1 DIFSEHLA
9 PLKVEFGHVCE
20 NPTEWEQRFERKD
33 FDNNCYSGKVITPF
47 EFNDYTY
54 KVTAVTMLLSRG
66 TCVFQ
71 QYLRRKFLTIDTL
84 YFVQLQKN
92 YRKNAYEYNQIRN
105 FRNFGH
111 TRKKTRLSTIIPLVI
126 FGAGM
131 VINCLDWQRLLN
143 IVPKV
148 DAASIVAEETQND
161 ESMANI
167 EQDLQKKKKNRKQKI
182 GFRDRKIIEYE
193 NRIRAYSTPS
203 KIFRYFAT
211 VSVTSLKGT
220 EVYMIP
226 DDFLRAITPDMQQ
239 PHEYENRMR
248 HYSTPDKVFRYFAT
262 LQVTSNDIHEVFMTP
277 DDFLRSMTPGVK
289 QPDGLGL
296 DQYKRYDP
304 KNIHTKLELELDEDS
319 IFYKLG
325 SAGLITFSDYIF
337 LLTVLSTSRRHFEIA
352 FRMFDF
358 NGDGDVDSE
367 EFGKVAT
374 LIRQQTSIG
383 TRHRDHATT
392 GSTFKGVNSALT
404 TYFFGPQMNQKLTIE
419 KFLDFQQQ
427 LQREILSL
435 EFERRNPDE
444 HGNITETDFTEL
456 LLAYAGY
463 PAKKKAKMLKRVKK
477 TFKEDPK
484 GISKEE
490 YLKFFHFLNNIN
502 DVDTALTFYHI
513 AGASIDQATLKHVA
527 KTVAHVDLSDHII
540 QVVYTIFDENM
551 DGQLSNREF
560 VAVMKNRVLRG
571 LEKPK
576 DTGFVKLIQSLIKCA
591 KHSNLLSYDK

>member
-1 DIFSEHLA
+1 MNTIRALRFFETKRCGIQMLRLRPYQTQMINKQYEYKIPMMYQSERMYYRNFAHKKD
-9 PLKVEFGHVCE
+9 PLDEM
-20 NPTEWEQRFERKD
+20 PYYYR
-33 FDNNCYSGKVITPF
+33 Y
-47 EFNDYTY
+47 
-54 KVTAVTMLLSRG
+54 LLSFIVIG
-66 TCVFQ
+66 SCLIILSPLDYIIEVVGD
-71 QYLRRKFLTIDTL
+71 YYEKKL
-84 YFVQLQKN
+84 KN
-92 YRKNAYEYNQIRN
+92 VSAKAIAL
-105 FRNFGH
+105 
-111 TRKKTRLSTIIPLVI
+111 K
-126 FGAGM
+126 
-131 VINCLDWQRLLN
+131 
-143 IVPKV
+143 
-148 DAASIVAEETQND
+148 ND
-161 ESMANI
+161 ESIEGENQIENI
-167 EQDLQKKKKNRKQKI
+167 EEEEPKKKKTKKQKI

-193 NRIRAYSTPS
+193 NRIR
-203 KIFRYFAT
+203 
-211 VSVTSLKGT
+211 
-220 EVYMIP
+220 
-226 DDFLRAITPDMQQ
+226 
-239 PHEYENRMR
+239 

-262 LQVTSNDIHEVFMTP
+262 LQVTNNDVHEVFMTP

-304 KNIHTKLELELDEDS
+304 KNIHNKLELELDEDS

-325 SAGLITFSDYIF
+325 SSGLITFSDYIF

-383 TRHRDHATT
+383 NRHRDHANT
-392 GSTFKGVNSALT
+392 GNTFKGVNSALT
-404 TYFFGPQMNQKLTIE
+404 TYFFGPNMKQKLTIE

-427 LQREILSL
+427 LQREILNL

-444 HGNITETDFTEL
+444 NGNITEVDFTEL

-463 PAKKKAKMLKRVKK
+463 PDNKKTRIIKRVKK
-477 TFKEDPK
+477 TFRENPK
-484 GISKEE
+484 GISKED

-527 KTVAHVDLSDHII
+527 RTVAHVELSDHVI

-576 DTGFVKLIQSLIKCA
+576 DTGFIKLIQSVVKCA
-591 KHSNLLSYDK
+591 RNTYFLNFDK

>member
-1 DIFSEHLA
+1 MLIKPE
-9 PLKVEFGHVCE
+9 EF
-20 NPTEWEQRFERKD
+20 
-33 FDNNCYSGKVITPF
+33 
-47 EFNDYTY
+47 
-54 KVTAVTMLLSRG
+54 
-66 TCVFQ
+66 
-71 QYLRRKFLTIDTL
+71 
-84 YFVQLQKN
+84 LQ
-92 YRKNAYEYNQIRN
+92 
-105 FRNFGH
+105 
-111 TRKKTRLSTIIPLVI
+111 
-126 FGAGM
+126 
-131 VINCLDWQRLLN
+131 
-143 IVPKV
+143 
-148 DAASIVAEETQND
+148 
-161 ESMANI
+161 
-167 EQDLQKKKKNRKQKI
+167 
-182 GFRDRKIIEYE
+182 IIEYE
-193 NRIRAYSTPS
+193 NRMRAYSTPD

-211 VSVTSLKGT
+211 VKVTSLGGT
-220 EVYMIP
+220 ETYMTP
-226 DDFLRAITPDMQQ
+226 DDFLRAITPGMKQ
-239 PHEYENRMR
+239 PDEYENRIR

-262 LQVTSNDIHEVFMTP
+262 LQLTNNDIHEVLMTP
-277 DDFLRSMTPGVK
+277 DDFLRSMTPGIK

-296 DQYKRYDP
+296 DQYKKYDP
-304 KNIHTKLELELDEDS
+304 KNIHEKLELALDENS

-358 NGDGDVDSE
+358 NGDGDVDSD

-383 TRHRDHATT
+383 NRHRDHANT
-392 GSTFKGVNSALT
+392 GNTFKGVNSALT
-404 TYFFGPQMNQKLTIE
+404 TYFFGPNMKQKLTIE
-419 KFLDFQQQ
+419 KFLDFQEQ

-444 HGNITETDFTEL
+444 NGKITEVDFTEL

-463 PAKKKAKMLKRVKK
+463 SDKKKAKMLKRVKK
-477 TFKEDPK
+477 TFKENPK
-484 GISKEE
+484 GINKEE

-502 DVDTALTFYHI
+502 DVDTALTFYNI

-527 KTVAHVDLSDHII
+527 KTVAHVDLSDHVI

-576 DTGFVKLIQSLIKCA
+576 DTGFVKLVQSLIKCA
-591 KHSNLLSYDK
+591 KNSYFIQFDK

>member
-1 DIFSEHLA
+1 
-9 PLKVEFGHVCE
+9 
-20 NPTEWEQRFERKD
+20 
-33 FDNNCYSGKVITPF
+33 
-47 EFNDYTY
+47 
-54 KVTAVTMLLSRG
+54 MLLSRS
-66 TCVFQ
+66 TCIFR
-71 QYLRRKFLTIDTL
+71 QYPKCKLLA
-84 YFVQLQKN
+84 V
-92 YRKNAYEYNQIRN
+92 NAVYVSECNGYKENRYKYEYKQSRN

-111 TRKKTRLSTIIPLVI
+111 TRKKSRLLFALPIILPGIGTLSFI
-126 FGAGM
+126 F
-131 VINCLDWQRLLN
+131 DWQRIFGL
-143 IVPKV
+143 ITPKV
-148 DAASIVAEETQND
+148 DAASILMEENQD
-161 ESMANI
+161 SGNI
-167 EQDLQKKKKNRKQKI
+167 ENIENELEKKKKKKQKI

-193 NRIRAYSTPS
+193 NRIRAYSTPD

-211 VSVTSLKGT
+211 VKVTSLEDT
-220 EVYMIP
+220 EVYMTP
-226 DDFLRAITPDMQQ
+226 DDFLRAITPGMQ
-239 PHEYENRMR
+239 
-248 HYSTPDKVFRYFAT
+248 
-262 LQVTSNDIHEVFMTP
+262 
-277 DDFLRSMTPGVK
+277 

-296 DQYKRYDP
+296 DKYKRYDP

-392 GSTFKGVNSALT
+392 GNTFKGVNSALT
-404 TYFFGPQMNQKLTIE
+404 TYFFGPEMNQKLTIE

-427 LQREILSL
+427 LQREIMSL

-444 HGNITETDFTEL
+444 HGNITEVDFTEL

-477 TFKEDPK
+477 TFRENPQ

-591 KHSNLLSYDK
+591 KNSDLLSFDK

>member
-1 DIFSEHLA
+1 MFVRKVMYT
-9 PLKVEFGHVCE
+9 LKHGS
-20 NPTEWEQRFERKD
+20 NKYI
-33 FDNNCYSGKVITPF
+33 NNTCR
-47 EFNDYTY
+47 
-54 KVTAVTMLLSRG
+54 LLING
-66 TCVFQ
+66 NNFQ
-71 QYLRRKFLTIDTL
+71 QYSVERNFAKFSYERNKIER
-84 YFVQLQKN
+84 N
-92 YRKNAYEYNQIRN
+92 YRILFFVLPCIITSFIGWRS
-105 FRNFGH
+105 FRE
-111 TRKKTRLSTIIPLVI
+111 KCPSV
-126 FGAGM
+126 
-131 VINCLDWQRLLN
+131 VS
-143 IVPKV
+143 
-148 DAASIVAEETQND
+148 AARMIAEE
-161 ESMANI
+161 ESDGEN
-167 EQDLQKKKKNRKQKI
+167 ESQPVEEQKKKKKKEKI
-182 GFRDRKIIEYE
+182 GFRDRKITEYE
-193 NRIRAYSTPS
+193 NRLRAYSTPD

-211 VSVTSLKGT
+211 VKVSSLEGT
-220 EVYMIP
+220 
-226 DDFLRAITPDMQQ
+226 
-239 PHEYENRMR
+239 
-248 HYSTPDKVFRYFAT
+248 
-262 LQVTSNDIHEVFMTP
+262 DIYMTP
-277 DDFLRSMTPGVK
+277 DDFLRSITPGMR

-296 DQYKRYDP
+296 DKYKRFDP
-304 KNIHTKLELELDEDS
+304 KNIHTKLELALDEDS

-383 TRHRDHATT
+383 TRHRDHVTT
-392 GSTFKGVNSALT
+392 GNMFKGVNSALT
-404 TYFFGPQMNQKLTIE
+404 TYFFGSNMKGKLTIE
-419 KFLDFQQQ
+419 KFLEFQQQ

-444 HGNITETDFTEL
+444 NGRITEVDFTEL

-463 PAKKKAKMLKRVKK
+463 PDKKKSKIIKTVKK
-477 TFKEDPK
+477 RFKENPK
-484 GISKEE
+484 GIDKDE

-527 KTVAHVDLSDHII
+527 KTVAHVDLSDHVI

-551 DGQLSNREF
+551 DGQLSNKEF

-576 DTGFVKLIQSLIKCA
+576 DTGFVKLIESMAKCL
-591 KHSNLLSYDK
+591 KISYNMHFDN